1 MAEDLTVPEVG
12 NLSGTLS
19 WWPQPPNQHLQTWL
33 LSCFCS
39 LNCLL
44 ESSIEMICSHRK
56 FSYSIHSKIN
66 ISVVLTHTT
75 ILSMEAI
82 SFAFQ
87 SQIPNEFCWSN
98 FYPIFSHS
106 VPSAGS
112 QCLAL
117 TSFSLWSTVCTVS
130 LPAGVPQPPSLLSNL
145 LNMLLPG

>member
-1 MAEDLTVPEVG
+1 MADKGVLCLPRLICFTISSTLTHWLEATYEMHGLASKTQVSLKCNGGGPHCPRSGEFVHYHG
-12 NLSGTLS
+12 GTLS

-87 SQIPNEFCWSN
+87 SQIPNEFC
-98 FYPIFSHS
+98 
-106 VPSAGS
+106 
-112 QCLAL
+112 
-117 TSFSLWSTVCTVS
+117 
-130 LPAGVPQPPSLLSNL
+130 
-145 LNMLLPG
+145 